1 MSEEKRLIKTNKLCL
16 ANGDEFDKTEFEV
29 DTDVLAGFIRV
40 KTEGKT
46 IYVNPEFIISFE
58 ESNLPRVR
66 IFEDSNGIHISNEPS
81 ISCP

>member
-1 MSEEKRLIKTNKLCL
+1 MSEKRLIKTNKLCL

-29 DTDVLAGFIRV
+29 DTDVLAGFIKV

-58 ESNLPRVR
+58 ESNLSKVR

-81 ISCP
+81 INCP